1 MDFQDFFNWMM
12 NLGLQYGYFGVFAIS
27 LVGAVS
33 ILLPIPDS
41 LAVFTLSGLRVGGA
55 YVFEPIWIAAA
66 AGFGSTIGEFSG
78 YLLGFGGRKKII
90 GRYKKN
96 ADFLVKVLNK
106 FGAVAIFA
114 FALTPLPDDLIFI
127 PLGVARYNPVKA
139 FLPALAGK
147 FSMGLIIAYGGRYS
161 VEFIEDLFG
170 LGSELISS
178 LVIFAAGVILTI
190 VLFRMDW
197 EKYLGKYL
205 STRDKR

>member
-1 MDFQDFFNWMM
+1 MDFQDVFNWMM
-12 NLGLQYGYFGVFAIS
+12 SLGLQYGYFGVFAIS

-55 YVFEPIWIAAA
+55 YVFEPVWIAAA

-96 ADFLVKVLNK
+96 VDFLVKVLNR

-127 PLGVARYNPVKA
+127 PLGVTRYNPVKA
-139 FLPALAGK
+139 VLPALAGK

-205 STRDKR
+205 NSRDKR

>member
-1 MDFQDFFNWMM
+1 LDCC
-12 NLGLQYGYFGVFAIS
+12 
-27 LVGAVS
+27 
-33 ILLPIPDS
+33 
-41 LAVFTLSGLRVGGA
+41 SGWVR
-55 YVFEPIWIAAA
+55 FDDR
-66 AGFGSTIGEFSG
+66 EFSG

-96 ADFLVKVLNK
+96 VDFLVNVLNR

-127 PLGVARYNPVKA
+127 PLGVTRYNPVKA
-139 FLPALAGK
+139 ILPALAGK

-178 LVIFAAGVILTI
+178 LVIFATGVILTI

-197 EKYLGKYL
+197 EKYFSKYL
-205 STRDKR
+205 NPRDKR